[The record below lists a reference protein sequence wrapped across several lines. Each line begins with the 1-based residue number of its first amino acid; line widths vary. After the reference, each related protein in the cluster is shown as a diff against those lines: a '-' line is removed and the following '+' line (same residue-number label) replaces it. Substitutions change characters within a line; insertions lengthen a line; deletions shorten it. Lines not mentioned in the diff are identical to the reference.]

1 MKKIILHRPKS
12 IEKYYD
18 ETKYRIF
25 INDQF
30 VAKQKRGEDIEL
42 EVEGASVDVQAK
54 YAYWGSRKETIELTD
69 EVTEIDV
76 ARNQKTPY
84 TNSPSLYIP
93 SAVLLFSFIPNL
105 LGWRNVWVQALIAV
119 TLIAFIWYI
128 VQYHVINRYEWI
140 LIRKRE

>member
-30 VAKQKRGEDIEL
+30 VAKLKRGEHIEF
-42 EVEGASVDVQAK
+42 EVEGDTVDIQAK
-54 YAYWGSRKETIELTD
+54 HAYWGSRKETIELTD
-69 EVTEIDV
+69 EVTEINV

-84 TNSPSLYIP
+84 TNSPSLYLPI
-93 SAVLLFSFIPNL
+93 AVLLFSFVPNL
-105 LGWRNVWVQALIAV
+105 LGWSNVWVKALIAV

-128 VQYHVINRYEWI
+128 IQYYIINRYEWI
-140 LIRKRE
+140 LIRKR

>member
-30 VAKQKRGEDIEL
+30 VAKLKRKENIEF
-42 EVEGASVDVQAK
+42 EVEGDTVDIQAK
-54 YAYWGSRKETIELTD
+54 YAYWGSRKETIKLTD
-69 EVTEIDV
+69 DLTEIDV
-76 ARNQKTPY
+76 ARNQKAPY
-84 TNSPSLYIP
+84 TNSPGLYLPI
-93 SAVLLFSFIPNL
+93 AVLLFTFIPNL
-105 LGWRNVWVQALIAV
+105 LGWSNIWVKALIAV

-128 VQYHVINRYEWI
+128 IQYHIINRYEWI
-140 LIRKRE
+140 LIKKR